1 MIKSILRVSLTLAI
15 ILTSVAVLATTEG
28 DLSHISWD
36 SSTPITWDLFQGTPP
51 ADATQRTEAAAI
63 HMTVRWHASYSISS
77 TDGAMWFGQVATITV
92 SNSMEPSE
100 SWVVPGKAYA
110 NVLSHEQ
117 SHFDLNEAYR
127 RKLECVLQGTSSCS
141 DSTHQGAVNLLNSSL
156 HQAANAILQ
165 KLSEMQSLYDS
176 QTSHGTNTAEQ
187 NRWSNLISN
196 WLEAPTTA
204 P

>member
-1 MIKSILRVSLTLAI
+1 MIKSLGRLSLALAI

-28 DLSHISWD
+28 DPFHISWD

-51 ADATQRTEAAAI
+51 ADAPQRTEAAAI
-63 HMTVRWHASYSISS
+63 HMTIRWHASYSVSS
-77 TDGAMWFGQVATITV
+77 MDGKTWLGQVAAITV
-92 SNSMEPSE
+92 TNTMEPSE

-127 RKLECVLQGTSSCS
+127 RKLECVLLDTNACS
-141 DSTHQGAVNLLNSSL
+141 DATQQGAVNMLNSSL

-165 KLSEMQSLYDS
+165 TLSEMQSLYDS
-176 QTSHGTNTAEQ
+176 QTFHGTNASEQ
-187 NRWSNLISN
+187 TRWDSLISN
-196 WLEAPTTA
+196 WLETPTAAP
-204 P
+204 